1 MPQKIRKKKPD
12 MEQGEMTGEMR
23 PKREMEQRRERMHE
37 SLEMKGKPLT
47 KAEQA
52 KGEIDYM
59 KLKEEDA
66 RLNKPTST
74 KRVVGVIM
82 KGKMVNPSATK
93 MAMKSIAE
101 KVAKARAKKGV
112 QDEKYRK

>member
-1 MPQKIRKKKPD
+1 MPQKIKMKKAD
-12 MEQGEMTGEMR
+12 MESGEMTGKMR
-23 PKREMEQRRERMHE
+23 PKREMEQRRERIHQ

-47 KAEQA
+47 KAEAA
-52 KGEIDYM
+52 KGEMDYM

-74 KRVVGVIM
+74 KRVVGVVM

-101 KVAKARAKKGV
+101 KVAKARAAKGV